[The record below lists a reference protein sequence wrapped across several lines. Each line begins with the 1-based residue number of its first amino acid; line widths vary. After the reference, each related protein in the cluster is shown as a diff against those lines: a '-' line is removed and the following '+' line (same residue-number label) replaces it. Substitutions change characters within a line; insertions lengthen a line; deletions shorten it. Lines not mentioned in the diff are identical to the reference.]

1 MNFDDL
7 LRYKTLDRKFV
18 ASGSNL
24 MELVASE
31 AIENNVPMKNVCALI
46 HQELFDDLTSTCAL
60 LDISKRTFI
69 EGAIIDALKKAEAI
83 MASEGLHEALH
94 DRSLRLVEEE
104 S

>member
-7 LRYKTLDRKFV
+7 LRYKALHRKYT

-24 MELVASE
+24 MELVASQG
-31 AIENNVPMKNVCALI
+31 IEHNVPMKNVCAMI
-46 HQELFDDLTSTCAL
+46 HQELFDELTNTCAL

-69 EGAIIDALKKAEAI
+69 EAAIIDALKKAEDI

-94 DRSLRLVEEE
+94 DYSVRAVEEA
-104 S
+104 